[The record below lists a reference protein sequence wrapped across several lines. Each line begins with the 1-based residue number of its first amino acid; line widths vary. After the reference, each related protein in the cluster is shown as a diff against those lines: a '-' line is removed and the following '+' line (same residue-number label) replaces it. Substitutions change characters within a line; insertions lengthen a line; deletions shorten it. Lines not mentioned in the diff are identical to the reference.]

1 MSADARPARNTTT
14 TDAAEIIDPNTLRP
28 FIQPPSRGVGAMV
41 PVRFATALATHFGVV
56 ADAEN
61 LLSGGR
67 ETFGGKKRVRAESE
81 KKNNNNKGRLPGNA
95 NENPMRFMPHVT
107 SKPREKIKTT
117 TQLHLFLL
125 LFYFFANP
133 TKIRRRGLVRRYFP
147 RRKLRSSYLRTHRFE
162 LRKTRVSQNNNTI
175 CGFCGNLHVSLVTC
189 FSHRIICIIQELS
202 RILKIR

>member
-28 FIQPPSRGVGAMV
+28 FIQPPPRGVGAIV

-67 ETFGGKKRVRAESE
+67 ETFGGKKRVRSESE
-81 KKNNNNKGRLPGNA
+81 KKNNNNNKGRLPGNA
-95 NENPMRFMPHVT
+95 NENPTRFMPHVT

-125 LFYFFANP
+125 LFYFLFFCKSFENP
-133 TKIRRRGLVRRYFP
+133 TART
-147 RRKLRSSYLRTHRFE
+147 RSSLFSPTKATLF
-162 LRKTRVSQNNNTI
+162 LFTNTPIRVTKNA
-175 CGFCGNLHVSLVTC
+175 GVA
-189 FSHRIICIIQELS
+189 
-202 RILKIR
+202 K